1 MVWLH
6 VQQHLHLEFN
16 CLYSLLPVTSWHI
29 WLVQQ
34 QWQLRW
40 LFIRFLMKF
49 WFLSLDSC
57 LSSRPL
63 EMELSPEEEIVISMH
78 LDTIRSGIYISV
90 LLVNCYSYLPF
101 WITLW
106 RYYLAGNSAVLWMN
120 SWSICILMQVVLYIM
135 HK

>member
-101 WITLW
+101 WITVEILFSW
-106 RYYLAGNSAVLWMN
+106 QLCCTLNELMEHLYFDAGRA
-120 SWSICILMQVVLYIM
+120 LYNA
-135 HK
+135 